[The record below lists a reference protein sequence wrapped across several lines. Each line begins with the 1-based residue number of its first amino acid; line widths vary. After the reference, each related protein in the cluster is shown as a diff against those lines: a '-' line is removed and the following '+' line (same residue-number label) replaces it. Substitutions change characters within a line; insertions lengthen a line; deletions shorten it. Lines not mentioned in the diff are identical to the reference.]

1 MLSGVATRVKKSPA
15 KKQKPGLAKAIP
27 GSWASSLAVLFKR
40 PQAVQIG
47 AVLQYIAPCLSARR
61 A

>member
-1 MLSGVATRVKKSPA
+1 VWQRRSKNHLQ

-47 AVLQYIAPCLSARR
+47 AVLQYIAPV
-61 A
+61 

>member
-15 KKQKPGLAKAIP
+15 KNQKPGLAKAIP

-47 AVLQYIAPCLSARR
+47 AVLQYIAPV
-61 A
+61 